1 MTLALL
7 LRYWKEAAIVGLVLG
22 LVAMC
27 HARDNAL
34 VQRGQALQRAHV
46 ADSTLRAVT
55 PKLARVDTLLVRDT
69 VRVPHLIAKVD
80 TLRDTLLTHLTD
92 TLLVKEYVTRTDSAI
107 NACSDLL
114 GDCTAF
120 RVYATTT
127 IQALRDKLSAQ
138 PAIVTKSCVPS
149 NAVSVLLGAAGAIVY
164 DRVRR

>member
-7 LRYWKEAAIVGLVLG
+7 LRYWKEAVIVALVLG

-27 HARDNAL
+27 HARDRAL
-34 VQRGQALQRAHV
+34 IQRGEALQRAHV
-46 ADSTLRAVT
+46 ADSTLKAVT
-55 PKLARVDTLLVRDT
+55 PKLAR
-69 VRVPHLIAKVD
+69 VD

-92 TLLVKEYVTRTDSAI
+92 TVLVKEYVTRTDSAI
-107 NACSDLL
+107 KACSDLL

-120 RVYATTT
+120 RAYATTT

-138 PAIVTKSCVPS
+138 PAIVTKSCVSS

-164 DRVRR
+164 ERIRR